1 MLVVVTWL
9 AGTLLYHVLVMMF
22 TIFASRKLLRILVGH
37 THTNVWRKKCHEFDE
52 VKILKKS
59 LTLLLLCSC
68 DSIQMMILA
77 CNWPQIL
84 SNFQNMMLSISFH
97 AFSSASKHTLW
108 RHVLWSLDYF
118 YLLGICTSYGYY
130 ISIQLLNVGVMG
142 VVQCLLQVTKDM
154 EPDSFFFSPWYCRFV
169 GNDPS
174 SASAVYSIASDCR
187 LCFVFEF
194 SIPLGLSDCRVSFV
208 FEFSLPLGLSGCR

>member
-1 MLVVVTWL
+1 MIQSRWWSWLVIDPRLFQISRTWCSPFLSMLF
-9 AGTLLYHVLVMMF
+9 LLQ
-22 TIFASRKLLRILVGH
+22 A
-37 THTNVWRKKCHEFDE
+37 
-52 VKILKKS
+52 
-59 LTLLLLCSC
+59 
-68 DSIQMMILA
+68 
-77 CNWPQIL
+77 
-84 SNFQNMMLSISFH
+84 
-97 AFSSASKHTLW
+97 KHTLW

-174 SASAVYSIASDCR
+174 SAPAVYSIASDCR